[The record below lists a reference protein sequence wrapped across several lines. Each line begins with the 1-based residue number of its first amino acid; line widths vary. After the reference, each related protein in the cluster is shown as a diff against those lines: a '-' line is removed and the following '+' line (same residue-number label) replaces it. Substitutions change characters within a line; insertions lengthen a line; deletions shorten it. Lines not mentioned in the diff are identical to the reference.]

1 MPVMDTKRSKQFR
14 VAALLF
20 MGAVVA
26 VAVWL
31 NNYLL
36 AGAGLLTGLLFLFV
50 VPTNAPLAADER
62 EQTIREKAAASTYA
76 IYGGTIGAGAV
87 ILLLGAGRGFVYL
100 EALGLV
106 FAYLTLFLIALY
118 AVSYRFYNRK
128 YGGGAHEE

>member
-1 MPVMDTKRSKQFR
+1 MDTKRSRQFR

-20 MGAVVA
+20 IAAVVA
-26 VAVWL
+26 VAIWL
-31 NNYLL
+31 SNYLL

-50 VPTNAPLAADER
+50 VPANAPLAADER

-76 IYGGTIGAGAV
+76 IYGGALGASAV
-87 ILLLGAGRGFVYL
+87 ILLLGAGRGFAYL

-118 AVSYRFYNRK
+118 AVSYQFYNRK
-128 YGGGAHEE
+128 YGGGADEE